1 MFLRGGRGGRGDRR
15 SAGLIAL
22 AVLLSP
28 ALSPAHELRPAML
41 RVDLVAPT
49 DDSGDVLVELHLRLP
64 PQVSSAFAAKIQP
77 RLPPTCTLG
86 APEVTAQRRSWRG
99 RCEGGA
105 PLGAL
110 TLEGLGRGLEVVVDL
125 RRTGGR
131 SGVPATTAVLH
142 GSAASL
148 SLGTGRDAGAGPR
161 SGAATA
167 SGYLG
172 LGVEHIFAGL
182 DHLFFVV
189 GLVLLGTR
197 SPAGEAGS
205 VQIAG
210 SWGGLPSQAQLR
222 LRLRLRLLLRVLGLL
237 TAFTVAHSLTLAA
250 AALGW
255 LRLPPAPVEA
265 CIALSIVLLAREVV
279 RSEPQMSSPWGF
291 AFACGL
297 LHGLG
302 FAGALAQIGLPS
314 ESIVSGLLL
323 FNLGVELGQVAVALA
338 TLVGLLG
345 LLGLGAPRLGA
356 SADRAVRIVLGTALG
371 SLAVAWTLDRALSM
385 VR

>member
-1 MFLRGGRGGRGDRR
+1 MSMGGGPGGRGARR
-15 SAGLIAL
+15 LSAGLLAL

-28 ALSPAHELRPAML
+28 GRSRAHELRPAML
-41 RVDLVAPT
+41 RVDLVAAPG
-49 DDSGDVLVELHLRLP
+49 DSGDVLVELHLRLP
-64 PQVSSAFAAKIQP
+64 PQVSAAMAEKIRP
-77 RLPPTCTLG
+77 RLPSTCTLH
-86 APEVTAQRRSWRG
+86 APERSAERRSWRG
-99 RCEGGA
+99 RCTGG
-105 PLGAL
+105 PPGLL
-110 TLEGLGRGLEVVVDL
+110 TLEGLARGLEVVVDL
-125 RRTGGR
+125 RR
-131 SGVPATTAVLH
+131 SGSPATTAVLH
-142 GSAASL
+142 GGAASL
-148 SLGTGRDAGAGPR
+148 ALAAGSDAGAGPR
-161 SGAATA
+161 FGAAT
-167 SGYLG
+167 GYLG

-189 GLVLLGTR
+189 GLVLLGVR
-197 SPAGEAGS
+197 PRAWEGPPAQVGGAVAGR
-205 VQIAG
+205 AG
-210 SWGGLPSQAQLR
+210 RVPWRAQLQRLLRPQLR
-222 LRLRLRLLLRVLGLL
+222 LVLRVLGLL

-279 RSEPQMSSPWGF
+279 RPEPPVRSPWGF

-314 ESIVSGLLL
+314 GSILSGLLL

-338 TLVGLLG
+338 TLVGLG
-345 LLGLGAPRLGA
+345 FALGLGVQRLGA
-356 SADRAVRIVLGTALG
+356 SGDRAVRIVLGTALG
-371 SLAVAWTLDRALSM
+371 SLAVAWTLERALSM